1 MSSRSQKNRNV
12 NGRKANIAGRWKL
25 YAVMSAVTLV
35 IVAGFFFS
43 GQQHISSWDYSIR
56 NSRLRTQISD
66 LETEK
71 RRLVLAREVAL
82 SPTELKKLMSVTTTS
97 RAELAVSK
105 VPKTIPTTA
114 RTIEKVDIKAVEPKP
129 GYSIVKTAMT
139 MAVTRP
145 VKQQKNSARD
155 QAE

>member
-1 MSSRSQKNRNV
+1 MSARSPKNRNV
-12 NGRKANIAGRWKL
+12 KRRKANNAGRWKL
-25 YAVMSAVTLV
+25 YAVMTAVTLV

-56 NSRLRTQISD
+56 NSRLRKQIGD

-82 SPTELKKLMSVTTTS
+82 SPNELKKVMGVSS
-97 RAELAVSK
+97 APAAELAVSK
-105 VPKTIPTTA
+105 TPKAPITNAKP
-114 RTIEKVDIKAVEPKP
+114 IEKVDAKAVDPKP
-129 GYSIVKTAMT
+129 SYSIVKTAMT

-145 VKQQKNSARD
+145 VKQQKSSARD